1 MTHLLQVIEVVGH
14 CAPIAQVDI
23 KAKCRIAHLAQ
34 LCVNFFEACACGVST
49 PDPETF
55 LVDLDGALCISCRF
69 FLADKQRQS
78 IYVSWVAAR
87 ALHGDITSALAIRQ
101 IPRLDEL
108 DTEPLV
114 NTGHSCLLIVLKCD
128 WLRKFVLGDDFSS
141 YFLNFEV
148 SCPRDNSIGLHSF
161 YLDCV
166 GDLL

>member
-1 MTHLLQVIEVVGH
+1 MDVGVAEEAIRVYIVQVLENLKVCYQRKSRLPLTHLLQVVEVVGY

-23 KAKCRIAHLAQ
+23 KAKCGIAHLAQ
-34 LCVNFFEACACGVST
+34 LCINFFEACACGVSA

-101 IPRLDEL
+101 IPRLDKL

-114 NTGHSCLLIVLKCD
+114 DTGHS
-128 WLRKFVLGDDFSS
+128 
-141 YFLNFEV
+141 
-148 SCPRDNSIGLHSF
+148 
-161 YLDCV
+161 
-166 GDLL
+166 